1 MKQAMERT
9 NADGLLIQPVVG
21 PKKKGDFA
29 AEAILGAYDIFI
41 KSCIPGALLCT
52 FSTYSRYS
60 GPREAVFTAL
70 CRKNY
75 GCTHFIVGRD
85 HTGVGDYYKQI
96 SNNELFDKLGDV
108 GIKIVYFDKVGYSK
122 SLGKMVEKD
131 GQKQNDDIESISG
144 TKIRDALLNDNTI
157 PNTFIRKNIMEFL
170 KERMDNDT
178 PVFVE

>member
-1 MKQAMERT
+1 M
-9 NADGLLIQPVVG
+9 
-21 PKKKGDFA
+21 
-29 AEAILGAYDIFI
+29 
-41 KSCIPGALLCT
+41 
-52 FSTYSRYS
+52 
-60 GPREAVFTAL
+60 FTAL

-85 HTGVGDYYKQI
+85 HTGVGNYYKQI
-96 SNNELFDKLGDV
+96 SNNELFNKLGDV

-122 SLGKMVEKD
+122 SLRKMVEKD

-157 PNTFIRKNIMEFL
+157 PNTFIRKNIMDFL
-170 KERMDNDT
+170 KERMDNDK

>member
-1 MKQAMERT
+1 M
-9 NADGLLIQPVVG
+9 
-21 PKKKGDFA
+21 
-29 AEAILGAYDIFI
+29 
-41 KSCIPGALLCT
+41 LCT

-96 SNNELFDKLGDV
+96 SNNELFDKLGDI
-108 GIKIVYFDKVGYSK
+108 GIEIVYFDKVGYSK
-122 SLGKMVEKD
+122 SLSKMVEKD

-144 TKIRDALLNDNTI
+144 TKNRDALINSNTI
-157 PNTFIRKNIMEFL
+157 PNTFIRKNIMDFL
-170 KERMDNDT
+170 KERMDSGN